1 MRENRF
7 FFSASRC
14 IGELC
19 CYLLA
24 DVPDVTLLGHSHEPV
39 VDGHLVELRALLVSK
54 ERVRDPDLLLRL
66 EAEPNLLQFG
76 AGRVETQSLV
86 APRLPEVDVHLV
98 ILNSAQRGSR
108 VDSRLR
114 PPYGAVL
121 TEQRRF
127 LRR

>member
-1 MRENRF
+1 
-7 FFSASRC
+7 
-14 IGELC
+14 
-19 CYLLA
+19 
-24 DVPDVTLLGHSHEPV
+24 
-39 VDGHLVELRALLVSK
+39 VELRALLVSK